1 MAVNER
7 RLNVTEL
14 DFDDIKQNLKVF
26 LKGQSEFKDYDFE
39 GSGMSTLLDTL
50 AYNTHYLSFNAN
62 MLANEMFLDSASLRS
77 SIVSHAKTLGYE
89 VTSARSP
96 VATINIA
103 LSTTSATKTMPAGT
117 AFSTTI
123 DDTSYQFV
131 TIADV
136 TGTNNGGVVSF
147 DSTKIYEGS
156 FITTKYLVDISDI
169 EQRFLLG
176 DNRADTST
184 LTVKVQTST
193 SDSTTTTYTKA
204 TDITQLSSTSTVY
217 YLQEVDGGR
226 FEVYFG
232 DGVVSRSL
240 SDGNIVILEYVVTN
254 KTASN
259 GASSFSAPSTI
270 DGVSD
275 ITLTT
280 VANAAGGAE
289 PESLNSIK
297 LQAPLDFASQG
308 RAVTPDDYAVY
319 AKKLFPNT
327 QAVSVFG
334 GEDGSFDPSTG
345 VSSVPEYGK
354 VFISIKSST
363 GLNLSDAQKTQLV
376 NDFSK
381 FKVASIT
388 PVIVDPETTFIILN
402 VTFNYDSSSTTK
414 EKTELETLVNTTIQN
429 YTDTDLEDFNRPFR
443 YSKLTGL
450 IDGTDSAILSNITT
464 VTLARFVTPT
474 TTSATAYTLNF
485 NNKFFNPHDGHNSV
499 AGGIIASTGFFIAS
513 ASTEYFFDD
522 DGSGNL
528 RIYSLVAGVR
538 TYYDSQAGTV
548 DYVNGVIKINSV
560 LISGVSNVDG
570 SASTQ
575 FRLTVLPDSNDVIPV
590 RNQLLEIDTVNTT
603 VVGTVDQTA
612 TTGRGYTVTTTGG
625 AGSTTGTATTTT
637 TTVATTSST
646 PTSSSY

>member
-1 MAVNER
+1 MAVNEK
-7 RLNVTEL
+7 RLSITEF
-14 DFDDIKQNLKVF
+14 DFDDVKDNLKVF
-26 LKGQSEFKDYDFE
+26 LKGQTEFKDYDFE
-39 GSGMSTLLDTL
+39 GSGMNILLDTL
-50 AYNTHYLSFNAN
+50 AYNTHYLGFNAN

-89 VTSARSP
+89 VTSARAP
-96 VATINIA
+96 NATINVS
-103 LSTTSATKTMPAGT
+103 LTTSSSTKTMPAGT
-117 AFSTTI
+117 AFTSTI
-123 DDTSYQFV
+123 DDVSYQFV
-131 TIADV
+131 TIADI
-136 TGTNNGGVVSF
+136 TSTNNGGVVSF
-147 DSTKIYEGS
+147 DSTKIYEGTYV
-156 FITTKYLVDISDI
+156 TTKYLVDTSDI
-169 EQRFLLG
+169 EQRYILG
-176 DNRADTST
+176 DSRADTST
-184 LTVKVQTST
+184 LTVKVQNSA
-193 SDSTTTTYTKA
+193 SDSTTTTYTKV
-204 TDITQLSSTSTVY
+204 TDITQLSPTSTVY

-226 FEVYFG
+226 FEIYFG
-232 DGVVSRSL
+232 DGIVSRSL

-254 KTASN
+254 KTADN

-275 ITLTT
+275 IGIVT
-280 VANAAGGAE
+280 VTKASGGAE
-289 PESLNSIK
+289 PERLNSIK

-308 RAVTPDDYAVY
+308 RAVTADDYAVY

-363 GLNLSDAQKTQLV
+363 GLNLSDAQKSQLV
-376 NDFSK
+376 SDFAK
-381 FKVASIT
+381 FKVASVT

-402 VTFNYDSSSTTK
+402 VTFNYDSTSTTK

-450 IDGTDSAILSNITT
+450 IDQTDTAILSNITT
-464 VTLARFVTPT
+464 VTLARFVTPIT
-474 TTSATAYTLNF
+474 TTSTAYTLNF
-485 NNKFFNPHDGHNSV
+485 NNAFFNPHSGHST
-499 AGGIIASTGFFIAS
+499 IIASTGFFIDN

-522 DGSGNL
+522 DGQGNL

-538 TYYDSQAGTV
+538 TYFNSQAGTV
-548 DYVNGVIKINSV
+548 DYENGIIKINSI
-560 LISGVSNVDG
+560 LITSVSNVDG

-590 RNQLLEIDTVNTT
+590 RNQLLEIDTVNTS

-646 PTSSSY
+646 ATSSSY

>member
-14 DFDDIKQNLKVF
+14 DFNDIKENLKIF
-26 LKGQSEFKDYDFE
+26 LKGQTEFKDYDFE
-39 GSGMSTLLDTL
+39 GSGMNILLDTL

-89 VTSARSP
+89 VSSARAP
-96 VATINIA
+96 IATVNIS
-103 LSTTSATKTMPAGT
+103 LTTDSATKTMPAGT

-123 DDTSYQFV
+123 DDESYQFV
-131 TIADV
+131 TIADI
-136 TGTNNGGVVSF
+136 TSSNNGGSVPF
-147 DSTKIYEGS
+147 DSVKIYEGTY
-156 FITTKYLVDISDI
+156 ITTKFLVNTSDI

-184 LTVKVQTST
+184 LTVKVQTSA
-193 SDSTTTTYTKA
+193 SDTTTTTYTKA
-204 TDITQLSSTSTVY
+204 TDITQLTSSSTVY

-232 DGVVSRSL
+232 DGVVSQSL
-240 SDGNIVILEYVVTN
+240 SDGNIVIMEYVVTN

-259 GASSFSAPSTI
+259 GASTFSSPSTI

-275 ITLTT
+275 ITITT
-280 VANAAGGAE
+280 VASAAGGSE

-308 RAVTPDDYAVY
+308 RAVTADDYAVY
-319 AKKLFPNT
+319 ARKLFPNT

-334 GEDGSFDPSTG
+334 GEDGSFDPSIG

-354 VFISIKSST
+354 VFISIKSTT
-363 GLNLSDAQKTQLV
+363 GLNLSDAQKSQLV
-376 NDFSK
+376 SDFAK
-381 FKVASIT
+381 FKVASVT

-402 VTFNYDSSSTTK
+402 VTFNYDSTSTTK

-443 YSKLTGL
+443 YSKLTRL
-450 IDGTDSAILSNITT
+450 VDETDSAILSNITT

-474 TTSATAYTLNF
+474 TTAATAYTLNF
-485 NNKFFNPHDGHNSV
+485 NNPFFHPHDGHNAD
-499 AGGIIASTGFFIAS
+499 AGGIIASTGFFIDGG
-513 ASTEYFFDD
+513 STEYFFDD
-522 DGSGNL
+522 DGKGNL
-528 RIYSLVAGVR
+528 RIYSLVSGVR
-538 TYYDSQAGTV
+538 TYLRAQAGVV
-548 DYVNGVIKINSV
+548 DYTNGTIQINAVQITS
-560 LISGVSNVDG
+560 VSNVDG
-570 SASTQ
+570 SASTR
-575 FRLTVLPDSNDVIPV
+575 FRITVLPDSNDVIPV
-590 RNQLLEIDTVNTT
+590 RNQLLEIDTINTV

-612 TTGRGYTVTTTGG
+612 TTGRGYTVTTSGTGG
-625 AGSTTGTATTTT
+625 ETTTT
-637 TTVATTSST
+637 TTVSTTTST
-646 PTSSSY
+646 ATSSSY